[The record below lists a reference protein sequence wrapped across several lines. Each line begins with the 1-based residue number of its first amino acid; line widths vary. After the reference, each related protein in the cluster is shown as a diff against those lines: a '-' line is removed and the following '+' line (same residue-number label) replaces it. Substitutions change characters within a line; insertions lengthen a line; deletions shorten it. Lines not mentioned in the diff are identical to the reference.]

1 MCVHVQA
8 RTRVLQESARV
19 LSVRVY
25 VGASDSPTC
34 EERPW
39 SDACTRGLMG
49 SFCRC
54 GLRVQAPEVEGGSDD
69 LPWCWEPPT
78 LNSPPLA
85 QARQQ
90 TPPMGQVG
98 DQARR
103 LGAPAALPPP
113 HASPFSGLG
122 LGTPEVRSG
131 MSLLGSLAHHVC

>member
-39 SDACTRGLMG
+39 LDACTQGLMG

-54 GLRVQAPEVEGGSDD
+54 GLRVQAPGVEGGSDD
-69 LPWCWEPPT
+69 LPWFWEPP
-78 LNSPPLA
+78 
-85 QARQQ
+85 
-90 TPPMGQVG
+90 
-98 DQARR
+98 
-103 LGAPAALPPP
+103 
-113 HASPFSGLG
+113 H
-122 LGTPEVRSG
+122 
-131 MSLLGSLAHHVC
+131 